1 MGIVLG
7 PNQYGKAENRVVRI
21 YRESERHEIRDV
33 NVSTSLRGDFS
44 AAHLTGD
51 QADVLPTDTQKQ
63 TCYAYAKEKG
73 IGDIET
79 YGLDL
84 ARHFVD
90 DIEPV
95 TGARVEVEEYDW
107 ERVNNPN
114 HTWVKKGQEVRRT
127 VVTVDGKG
135 DGQRVWIVSGFKD
148 LVLLKSTGS
157 QFWGYHEDKYTVL
170 KPTTDRVMST
180 SLVAWWRY
188 NTTDLDFGGVYDDV
202 KRLMLQAYADVESLA
217 LQQTLYEMGRAALE
231 AHDEIAEVKLS
242 APNIHHFVY
251 DLSPFGLENNNEV
264 FHADDRPYGLIQAT
278 IQRDDED
285 SGAADNA
292 DPGLAWY
299 TVPAFA

>member
-21 YRESERHEIRDV
+21 YRDTERHEIRDV
-33 NVSTSLRGDFS
+33 NVSTSLRGDFT
-44 AAHLTGD
+44 AAHYAGD

-73 IGDIET
+73 IAEIEN

-90 DIEPV
+90 DIVPV
-95 TGARVEVEEYDW
+95 TGARIEVEEYAW
-107 ERVNNPN
+107 ERVNDHN
-114 HTWVKKGQEVRRT
+114 HTWVKKGQETRRT

-135 DGQRVWIVSGFKD
+135 ADQRTWVVSGFKD

-157 QFWGYHEDKYTVL
+157 QFWGYHKDPYTVL
-170 KPTTDRVMST
+170 QPTTDRVMST

-188 NTTDLDFGGVYDDV
+188 TTTDVDFDAVYADV
-202 KRLMLQAYADVESLA
+202 KQVMLQAYADVESLA
-217 LQQTLYEMGRAALE
+217 LQQTLYEMGKAALE
-231 AHDEIAEVKLS
+231 AHPEIAEVKLS

-251 DLSPFGLENNNEV
+251 DLSPFGLENKNEV

-278 IQRDDED
+278 IQRDDASAED
-285 SGAADNA
+285 ADA
-292 DPGLAWY
+292 GLAWY

>member
-21 YRESERHEIRDV
+21 YRDTARHEIRDV
-33 NVSTSLRGDFS
+33 NVSTSLRGDFTD
-44 AAHLTGD
+44 AHLSGD
-51 QADVLPTDTQKQ
+51 QKDVLPTDTQKQ

-73 IGDIET
+73 IGEIET

-90 DIEPV
+90 DIAPV
-95 TGARVEVEEYDW
+95 TGARVQVEEYGW
-107 ERVNNPN
+107 ERVNDHN
-114 HTWVKKGQEVRRT
+114 HTWVRKGQEVRQT

-135 DGQRVWIVSGFKD
+135 DAQRTWVVSGLKN

-157 QFWGYHEDKYTVL
+157 QFWGYHEDEYTVL

-188 NTTDLDFGGVYDDV
+188 NTLDVDFGKVYDDV
-202 KRLMLQAYADVESLA
+202 KAVMLQAYADVESLA
-217 LQQTLYEMGRAALE
+217 LQQTLFEMGKAALE
-231 AHDEIAEVKLS
+231 AHGEIAEVKLS

-278 IQRDDED
+278 IQRDDD
-285 SGAADNA
+285 PS

>member
-21 YRESERHEIRDV
+21 YRDTERHEIRDV

-44 AAHLTGD
+44 AAHYNGD
-51 QADVLPTDTQKQ
+51 QGDVLPTDTQKQ

-73 IGDIET
+73 IGEIEQ
-79 YGLDL
+79 YALDL
-84 ARHFVD
+84 GRHFVSD
-90 DIEPV
+90 VEPV
-95 TGARVEVEEYDW
+95 TGSRIEVEEYGWD
-107 ERVNNPN
+107 RVNDHN
-114 HTWVKKGQEVRRT
+114 HTWVRRGGEVRRT

-135 DGQRVWIVSGFKD
+135 ADQKVWVVSGFKD

-157 QFWGYHEDKYTVL
+157 QFWGYHQDPYTVL
-170 KPTTDRVMST
+170 QPTTDRVMST

-188 NTTDLDFGGVYDDV
+188 TTTDVDFAGVYNDV
-202 KRLMLQAYADVESLA
+202 KKVMLQAYADVESFA
-217 LQQTLYEMGRAALE
+217 LQQTLYEMGKAALQ
-231 AHDEIAEVKLS
+231 AHPEIAEVKMS

-278 IQRDDED
+278 IQRDDSAPED
-285 SGAADNA
+285 ADA
-292 DPGLAWY
+292 GLAWY

>member
-21 YRESERHEIRDV
+21 YRDTERHEIRDV
-33 NVSTSLRGDFS
+33 NVSTALRGDFT
-44 AAHLTGD
+44 AAHYSGD

-73 IGDIET
+73 IGEIEN

-90 DIEPV
+90 DVAPV
-95 TGARVEVEEYDW
+95 AGARVEVEEYAW
-107 ERVNNPN
+107 ERVNDHN

-135 DGQRVWIVSGFKD
+135 DGQKTWVVSGFKD

-157 QFWGYHEDKYTVL
+157 QFWGYHEDKYTIL

-188 NTTDLDFGGVYDDV
+188 TTTDVAFTTVYDSV
-202 KRLMLQAYADVESLA
+202 KRVMLQAYADVESLA
-217 LQQTLYEMGRAALE
+217 LQQTLYEMGKAALE
-231 AHDEIAEVKLS
+231 AHPEIAEVKLS

-278 IQRDDED
+278 VQRDDASPED
-285 SGAADNA
+285 A

>member
-21 YRESERHEIRDV
+21 YRDNPRHEIRDV
-33 NVSTSLRGDFS
+33 NVSTSLRGDFT
-44 AAHLTGD
+44 AAHLHGD
-51 QADVLPTDTQKQ
+51 QGDVLPTDTQKQ

-73 IGDIET
+73 IGEIET

-84 ARHFVD
+84 ARHFVND
-90 DIEPV
+90 VEPV
-95 TGARVEVEEYDW
+95 TGARVQVEEYGW
-107 ERVNNPN
+107 ERVNDHN
-114 HTWVKKGQEVRRT
+114 HTWVRKGPEVRQT

-135 DGQRVWIVSGFKD
+135 EDQRTWVVSGLKN
-148 LVLLKSTGS
+148 LVVLKSTGS
-157 QFWGYHEDKYTVL
+157 QFWGYHEDGYTVL
-170 KPTTDRVMST
+170 QPTTDRVMST

-188 NTTDLDFGGVYDDV
+188 NTLDVDFDKVFDDV
-202 KRLMLQAYADVESLA
+202 RALMLQAYADVESLA
-217 LQQTLYEMGRAALE
+217 LQQTLYEMGKVALE
-231 AHDEIAEVKLS
+231 AHSEIAEVKLS

-278 IQRDDED
+278 IQRDDDD
-285 SGAADNA
+285 S

>member
-1 MGIVLG
+1 MAIVLG

-21 YRESERHEIRDV
+21 YRDTPRHEIRDV
-33 NVSTSLRGDFS
+33 NVSTSLRGDFRD
-44 AAHLTGD
+44 AHLSGD
-51 QADVLPTDTQKQ
+51 QKDVLPTDTQKQ

-73 IGDIET
+73 IGEIET

-84 ARHFVD
+84 ARHFVND
-90 DIEPV
+90 VEPV
-95 TGARVEVEEYDW
+95 TGARVQVEEYGWD
-107 ERVNNPN
+107 RVNDHN
-114 HTWVKKGQEVRRT
+114 HTWVRKGQEVRQT

-135 DGQRVWIVSGFKD
+135 SEQKTWIVSGLKN

-157 QFWGYHEDKYTVL
+157 QFWGYHEDEYTVL

-188 NTTDLDFGGVYDDV
+188 NTVDVDFGKVYDDV
-202 KRLMLQAYADVESLA
+202 KAVMLQAYADVESLA
-217 LQQTLYEMGRAALE
+217 LQQTLFEMGRAALE
-231 AHDEIAEVKLS
+231 AHAEIAEVKLS

-278 IQRDDED
+278 IQRDDD
-285 SGAADNA
+285 PS

>member
-21 YRESERHEIRDV
+21 YRDTERHEIRDV

-73 IGDIET
+73 IGQIEV

-90 DIEPV
+90 DVEPV
-95 TGARVEVEEYDW
+95 AGARVEVEEYAW
-107 ERVNNPN
+107 ERVNDHN

-135 DGQRVWIVSGFKD
+135 DAQRAWVVSGFKD

-188 NTTDLDFGGVYDDV
+188 TTTDLDFAGVYDNV
-202 KRLMLQAYADVESLA
+202 KRVMLQAYADVESLA
-217 LQQTLYEMGRAALE
+217 LQQTLYEMGKAALE
-231 AHDEIAEVKLS
+231 AHPEIAEVKLS

-251 DLSPFGLENNNEV
+251 DLAPFGLENNNEV

-278 IQRDDED
+278 IQRDDD
-285 SGAADNA
+285 ST

>member
-21 YRESERHEIRDV
+21 YRETERHEIRDV
-33 NVSTSLRGDFS
+33 NVSTALRGDFT
-44 AAHLTGD
+44 AAHYTGD

-73 IGDIET
+73 IREVEN

-84 ARHFVD
+84 AHHFVD

-95 TGARVEVEEYDW
+95 TGARVEVEEYAW
-107 ERVNNPN
+107 ERINDHN
-114 HTWVKKGQEVRRT
+114 HSWVKKGQEVRRT

-135 DGQRVWIVSGFKD
+135 ADQRTWVISGFKD

-157 QFWGYHEDKYTVL
+157 QFWGYHEDPYTIL

-188 NTTDLDFGGVYDDV
+188 TTTEVDFTAVYDNV
-202 KRLMLQAYADVESLA
+202 KRVMLQAYADVESLA
-217 LQQTLYEMGRAALE
+217 LQQTLYEMGKAALE
-231 AHDEIAEVKLS
+231 AHPEIAEVKLS

-278 IQRDDED
+278 IQRDDASPED
-285 SGAADNA
+285 ADA
-292 DPGLAWY
+292 GLAWY

>member
-21 YRESERHEIRDV
+21 YRDTPRHEIRDV
-33 NVSTSLRGDFS
+33 NVSTSLRGDFTD
-44 AAHLTGD
+44 AHLAGD
-51 QADVLPTDTQKQ
+51 QKDVLPTDTQKQ
-63 TCYAYAKEKG
+63 TCYAYAKQKG
-73 IGDIET
+73 IAEIET

-90 DIEPV
+90 DIQPV
-95 TGARVEVEEYDW
+95 TGARVQVEEYGWD
-107 ERVNNPN
+107 RVNDHN
-114 HTWVKKGQEVRRT
+114 HTWVRNGQEVRQT

-135 DGQRVWIVSGFKD
+135 RDQRTWVVSGLKN

-157 QFWGYHEDKYTVL
+157 QFWGYHEDAYTVL

-188 NTTDLDFGGVYDDV
+188 NTVDVDFGKVYDDV
-202 KRLMLQAYADVESLA
+202 KRVMLQAYADVESLA
-217 LQQTLYEMGRAALE
+217 LQQTLFEMGRAALE
-231 AHDEIAEVKLS
+231 AHSEIAEVKLS

-251 DLSPFGLENNNEV
+251 DLSPFGLENDNEV

-278 IQRDDED
+278 IQRDDD
-285 SGAADNA
+285 PT

>member
-21 YRESERHEIRDV
+21 YRETERHEIRDV
-33 NVSTSLRGDFS
+33 NVSTALRGDFT
-44 AAHLTGD
+44 AAHYTGD

-73 IGDIET
+73 IREVEN

-84 ARHFVD
+84 AHHFVD

-95 TGARVEVEEYDW
+95 TGARVEVEEYAW
-107 ERVNNPN
+107 ERINDHN
-114 HTWVKKGQEVRRT
+114 HSWVKKGQEVRRT

-135 DGQRVWIVSGFKD
+135 ADQRTWVISGFKD

-157 QFWGYHEDKYTVL
+157 QFWGYHKDPYTIL
-170 KPTTDRVMST
+170 QPTTDRVMST

-188 NTTDLDFGGVYDDV
+188 ASTDNTDSTQIAYDEVYADV
-202 KRLMLQAYADVESLA
+202 KNLMLQAYADVESYA
-217 LQQTLYEMGRAALE
+217 LQQTLYEMGKAALD
-231 AHDEIAEVKLS
+231 AHPEIAEVKLS

-278 IQRDDED
+278 VQRDDD
-285 SGAADNA
+285 GS

-299 TVPAFA
+299 TVPGFA